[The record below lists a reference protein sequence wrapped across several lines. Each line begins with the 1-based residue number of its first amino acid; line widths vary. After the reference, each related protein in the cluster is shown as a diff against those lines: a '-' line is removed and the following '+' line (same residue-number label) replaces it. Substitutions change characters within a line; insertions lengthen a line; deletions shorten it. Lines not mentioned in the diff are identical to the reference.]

1 METIIIR
8 RTYVRRMR
16 RVSAMRAAIQN
27 FASGSKALCG
37 INCGITPVLPA
48 GSGAIFRRETVRGN
62 RVDEHLQ
69 LHIRPTLRANP
80 QSNLHLS
87 GTYALVVGLPL
98 WLLWM
103 SYRREF
109 FRFVST
115 EDEIL
120 VMGKAVNNQRS
131 FQALWVMAIGLLIL
145 MGLFLFLFGPNNLV
159 LAAGA
164 LVGRASRRR
173 I

>member
-1 METIIIR
+1 
-8 RTYVRRMR
+8 
-16 RVSAMRAAIQN
+16 
-27 FASGSKALCG
+27 
-37 INCGITPVLPA
+37 
-48 GSGAIFRRETVRGN
+48 
-62 RVDEHLQ
+62 
-69 LHIRPTLRANP
+69 
-80 QSNLHLS
+80 
-87 GTYALVVGLPL
+87 
-98 WLLWM
+98 M

-115 EDEIL
+115 EDEVL